1 MSEFHLTLLLFV
13 VFAIGELAWRRWRG
27 ARVSQPLLAGA
38 SPNETAP
45 HYRTLASAMA
55 GPDNLLLLRLLA
67 ASLVIYAHSY
77 AIDAN
82 PDNGDVITRSGIGV
96 YAGSIAVYMFF
107 AISGFLVTGSW
118 QRQPSLGA
126 FLLARGLR
134 IVPAFALCL
143 AGCAL
148 LLGPAVTSLDPGT
161 YYAHPDTWRYITKNL
176 QFEPNRMVW
185 TLPGVFEGH
194 TRTSV
199 NGSLWTLPAEVRVYA
214 WLAIF
219 GVLGLLSRPL
229 LTLLALIPLVAYA
242 HLRPD
247 DLFLMPLKPY
257 LPMAACFVLG
267 ALAWIGRKRLPLNLW
282 VLLGLIVLAACMRN
296 TAFYLYAFLPA
307 LTYGCFWFAYA
318 PLRLD
323 AFNRLGD
330 YSYGLYLWG
339 FPLQQTAVHLF
350 DNPSPM
356 QISLFAWPTAMLC
369 AIVSWHLVE
378 KPALA
383 LRHRSRARRADMPDN
398 AAAATASR

>member
-1 MSEFHLTLLLFV
+1 MT
-13 VFAIGELAWRRWRG
+13 
-27 ARVSQPLLAGA
+27 
-38 SPNETAP
+38 
-45 HYRTLASAMA
+45 

-77 AIDAN
+77 AIDADPAN
-82 PDNGDVITRSGIGV
+82 ADAITGTGVGV

-148 LLGPAVTSLDPGT
+148 LLGPAVTSLDSAA
-161 YYAHPDTWRYITKNL
+161 YYAHPDTWRYITRNL
-176 QFEPNRMVW
+176 QFEPDRMVW
-185 TLPGVFEGH
+185 ALPGVFEGH
-194 TRTSV
+194 ARASV

-219 GVLGLLSRPL
+219 GVLGLLARPL
-229 LTLLALIPLVAYA
+229 LALPALMALVVYA

-257 LPMAACFVLG
+257 LPMAACFALG
-267 ALAWIGRKRLPLNLW
+267 ALAWIGRKRLPLNAG

-296 TAFYLYAFLPA
+296 TPLYLHAFLAA

-318 PLRLD
+318 PLGLD

-350 DNPSPM
+350 DDPGPT
-356 QISLFAWPTAMLC
+356 QISVFAWPTAMLC
-369 AIVSWHLVE
+369 AIVSWHLLE

-383 LRHRSRARRADMPDN
+383 LRRRRARGN
-398 AAAATASR
+398 AAAAIASH